1 MRFSK
6 TTMLNR
12 LEQREEFYRNKWG
25 FKDHG
30 TSQLN
35 SNMEQHIDYGH
46 WEEIKTLISLID
58 DGRV

>member
-1 MRFSK
+1 
-6 TTMLNR
+6 MLNR